1 MHIPRIKG
9 AQIKGALHNL
19 KSACVVKEQ
28 AAKKMLPGII
38 LCAQSLAIPVQAPGI
53 AKLIKPLEKD
63 VFVNSSTKFRQI
75 KNMITGIIPQ
85 VSDEFITGIIET
97 SDLVKCN
104 PEDLTA
110 LLFKE
115 SRFNPKARN
124 GNFGGIGQMNKTSLK
139 LSIQQADINENA
151 KKGIRPIILDKFL
164 SLPREEQ
171 IPYVRNYIL
180 AMKKTYIK
188 DMDKP
193 LSGGELY
200 GLFYTP
206 GRIKKT
212 FLTSAQDPTTAKMYY
227 SNRALDYNKDS
238 QITITDL
245 QKILND
251 IKSYDLKA
259 HLAKK

>member
-53 AKLIKPLEKD
+53 AKLIRPLEKD
-63 VFVNSSTKFRQI
+63 VFVNSGAKYKQI
-75 KNMITGIIPQ
+75 KNMIARTVPD
-85 VSDEFITGIIET
+85 VSDEFVAGIMET
-97 SDLVKCN
+97 SDIVKCD

-115 SRFNPKARN
+115 SQFKPNAKN
-124 GNFGGIGQMNKTSLK
+124 GNFGGIGQMNKRALR
-139 LSIQQADINENA
+139 LSIQHADIDENA
-151 KKGIRPIILDKFL
+151 QKGIRPIVLDKFL
-164 SLPREEQ
+164 ALPREKQ

-180 AMKKTYIK
+180 AMKKAYIK
-188 DMDKP
+188 NMDKP

-200 GLFYTP
+200 GLFFTP
-206 GRIKKT
+206 GRIKNK
-212 FLTSAQDPTTAKMYY
+212 FLTGAKDSATAKIYY
-227 SNRALDYNKDS
+227 ANKGLDYDKDS
-238 QITITDL
+238 IITTYDL
-245 QKILND
+245 QRVLND
-251 IKSYDLKA
+251 IKSYDLKI